1 MIFNHSSMSSRDL
14 DRSLYGMA
22 CYLLN
27 NIWSVSYI
35 CGIHLTRY
43 SIVYHLP
50 TSDSKATGQGGLLF
64 DAGRFP
70 LFIDIFACDRPQRV
84 GDTIY
89 TH

>member
-1 MIFNHSSMSSRDL
+1 MNLDFSSIVTSVSSRDL
-14 DRSLYGMA
+14 DPSLYGMA

-70 LFIDIFACDRPQRV
+70 DIFTCDRPHV

-89 TH
+89 NN